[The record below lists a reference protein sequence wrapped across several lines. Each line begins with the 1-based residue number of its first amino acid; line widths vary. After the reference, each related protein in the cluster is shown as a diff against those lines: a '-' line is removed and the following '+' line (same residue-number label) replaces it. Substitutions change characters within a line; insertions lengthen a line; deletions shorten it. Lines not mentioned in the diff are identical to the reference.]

1 MNSKTIV
8 KLKKYHLY
16 KSFLSKTL
24 CNNKKY
30 YGFIFLHNHTP
41 KINNPDKTY
50 FLNHCYIYLNNN
62 INIFCEETEIS
73 NNIDFLKKKF
83 NLTPKDIIN
92 TNLLIEH
99 DNIEI
104 ILVHLNNKNNLKID
118 NFEWRKIINFY
129 SKMDENL
136 YFDIINNNINKNILD
151 TKLLIENIGYVRIH
165 KIYNVLSIT

>member
-8 KLKKYHLY
+8 KLKKHHLY
-16 KSFLSKTL
+16 KSFLSTKL
-24 CNNKKY
+24 DNNKKY
-30 YGFIFLHNHTP
+30 FGFIFIHNFTP
-41 KINNPDKTY
+41 KINNPAKTY
-50 FLNHCYIYLNNN
+50 FLNHCYIYLNKQT
-62 INIFCEETEIS
+62 IFCEKNDSTG
-73 NNIDFLKKKF
+73 NIYLLLKKKF
-83 NLTPKDIIN
+83 NLNKEHIQK
-92 TNLLIEH
+92 TNILIEH